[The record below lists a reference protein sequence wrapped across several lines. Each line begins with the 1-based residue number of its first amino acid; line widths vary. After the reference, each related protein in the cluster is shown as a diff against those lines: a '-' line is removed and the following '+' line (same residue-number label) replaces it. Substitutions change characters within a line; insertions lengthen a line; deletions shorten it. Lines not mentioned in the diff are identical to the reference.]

1 MNEQRDIWA
10 AREKAAEAAQKTA
23 ETRELKTLALAYK
36 NAREVAGFFGRNT
49 NASNGLEVSV
59 TMSNNGYHSDVVN
72 KLLRSVIPK
81 NAELADAIW
90 KKAVSR
96 SSPPA
101 SAARSSPPIR
111 APRCAVSRSA
121 PICCSRRPR
130 STASTTPIRRRCP
143 TPSVTNASPMTRC

>member
-81 NAELADAIW
+81 NAELADHIW
-90 KKAVSR
+90 KEATRAVR
-96 SSPPA
+96 EA
-101 SAARSSPPIR
+101 KEE
-111 APRCAVSRSA
+111 
-121 PICCSRRPR
+121 
-130 STASTTPIRRRCP
+130 TAELLVQNLRTIGADM
-143 TPSVTNASPMTRC
+143 PSDLG

>member
-10 AREKAAEAAQKTA
+10 ARETAAEIAQKTA

-36 NAREVAGFFGRNT
+36 NAREVAGYFRANT

-81 NAELADAIW
+81 NTELADYIW
-90 KKAVSR
+90 KEATRAVKEAKEENTELLVQNLRTINSDM
-96 SSPPA
+96 
-101 SAARSSPPIR
+101 
-111 APRCAVSRSA
+111 
-121 PICCSRRPR
+121 
-130 STASTTPIRRRCP
+130 P
-143 TPSVTNASPMTRC
+143 TDLG

>member
-1 MNEQRDIWA
+1 MNDQRDIWT
-10 AREKAAEAAQKTA
+10 AREKAAEIAQKTA

-90 KKAVSR
+90 KKAVQ
-96 SSPPA
+96 
-101 SAARSSPPIR
+101 
-111 APRCAVSRSA
+111 AVEEA
-121 PICCSRRPR
+121 KEE
-130 STASTTPIRRRCP
+130 TTELLVQNLRTINSDMP
-143 TPSVTNASPMTRC
+143 TDLG

>member
-10 AREKAAEAAQKTA
+10 AREKAAEVAQKTA

-90 KKAVSR
+90 EEAVQ
-96 SSPPA
+96 A
-101 SAARSSPPIR
+101 IEEAKEE
-111 APRCAVSRSA
+111 
-121 PICCSRRPR
+121 
-130 STASTTPIRRRCP
+130 TTELLVQNLRTINSDMP
-143 TPSVTNASPMTRC
+143 TDLG